1 MTELEIWLEPRLAG
15 VPESLRRRILAAV
28 RRYAVSSQ
36 STAHR
41 SQLAAHSTQ
50 LTAYST
56 QLTEI
61 AENLLSEA
69 KSAPPARDTALT
81 LLAADALITYACEA
95 LGEGDPER
103 LGEMG

>member
-1 MTELEIWLEPRLAG
+1 MTELESWLEPRLGG

-41 SQLAAHSTQ
+41 SQL
-50 LTAYST
+50 
-56 QLTEI
+56 TEI

-69 KSAPPARDTALT
+69 KSAPPSRDTALT
-81 LLAADALITYACEA
+81 LLTADALITYACEA
-95 LGEGDPER
+95 LAEGDPER
-103 LGEMG
+103 LGGMR

>member
-1 MTELEIWLEPRLAG
+1 MTELESWLEPRLGG

-36 STAHR
+36 PTAYSSPLTAH
-41 SQLAAHSTQ
+41 SAQ
-50 LTAYST
+50 LTAHSS

-69 KSAPPARDTALT
+69 KSAPPGRDTALT

-95 LGEGDPER
+95 LAEGEPEGLANLR
-103 LGEMG
+103 